1 MEVHSRYILWESKK
15 GLEYM
20 SHEYFTV
27 HDIYA
32 MEVKRGG
39 IGGSKLNINTREK
52 TQTELIVS

>member
-27 HDIYA
+27 LDIYA

-39 IGGSKLNINTREK
+39 IGGSKLNIKTREK
-52 TQTELIVS
+52 T

>member
-52 TQTELIVS
+52 T